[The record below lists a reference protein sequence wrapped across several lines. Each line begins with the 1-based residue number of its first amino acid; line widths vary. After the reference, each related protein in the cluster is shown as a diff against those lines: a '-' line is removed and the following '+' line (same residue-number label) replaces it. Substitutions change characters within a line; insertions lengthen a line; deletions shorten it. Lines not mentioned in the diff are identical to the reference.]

1 MLNKKRIV
9 MKTIKLLSTVLAVA
23 IVAVAT
29 AVEKPKMSVTPLSAD
44 KAVVT
49 IQNNNASLFE
59 LSIHAQDGELVYY
72 KQTTKPLSSYQK
84 IYDFKNLK
92 NGNYSMNL
100 RVNDTRLIQDIQVA
114 SNGIYVGDSKLRID
128 PYFAFANDV
137 LKLSYLNF
145 DEERLSL
152 NIYDENGLVYKSDL
166 GKAFNVASGYDLS
179 ALKGGKYEV
188 ILSSLN
194 NEFTFSL
201 EK

>member
-1 MLNKKRIV
+1 

-49 IQNNNASLFE
+49 IMNENASLFE
-59 LSIHAQDGELVYY
+59 LSIQSEDGELVYY
-72 KQTTKPLSSYQK
+72 KQTTKPLTSYQK
-84 IYDFKNLK
+84 IYDFKNLE
-92 NGNYSMNL
+92 NGNYTMDL
-100 RVNDTRLIQDIQVA
+100 RVNDTRLIRDIQVA
-114 SNGIYVGDSKLRID
+114 SNGIFVGESKLRID
-128 PYFAFANDV
+128 PYFAFADDV

-145 DEERLSL
+145 DEERLSI
-152 NIYDENGLVYKSDL
+152 NIYDEKGLVYQSDL
-166 GKAFNVASGYDLS
+166 GKDFNVASGYDLS
-179 ALKGGKYEV
+179 ALRNGKYEV
-188 ILSSLN
+188 ILSSYN

>member
-1 MLNKKRIV
+1 MV

-29 AVEKPKMSVTPLSAD
+29 AVEKPKMNVTPLSAD
-44 KAVVT
+44 RAVVT
-49 IQNNNASLFE
+49 IMNENASLFE
-59 LSIHAQDGELVYY
+59 LSIHAENGELVYY

-84 IYDFKNLK
+84 IYDFKNLE
-92 NGNYSMNL
+92 NGNYTMDL
-100 RVNDTRLIQDIQVA
+100 RVNDTRLIKDIEVA
-114 SNGIYVGDSKLRID
+114 STGIYVGESKLRID
-128 PYFAFANDV
+128 PYFAFADDV

-145 DEERLSL
+145 DEEKLSL
-152 NIYDENGLVYKSDL
+152 NIYDEKGLVYKSYL
-166 GKAFNVASGYDLS
+166 GKDFNVASGYDLS
-179 ALKGGKYEV
+179 ALREGKYEV

>member
-1 MLNKKRIV
+1 

-49 IQNNNASLFE
+49 IMNENASLFE
-59 LSIHAQDGELVYY
+59 LSIQSEDGELVYY
-72 KQTTKPLSSYQK
+72 KQTTKPLTSYQK
-84 IYDFKNLK
+84 IYDFKNLE
-92 NGNYSMNL
+92 NGNYTMDL
-100 RVNDTRLIQDIQVA
+100 RVNDTRLIRDIQVA
-114 SNGIYVGDSKLRID
+114 SNGIFVGESKLRID
-128 PYFAFANDV
+128 PYFAFADGI

-145 DEERLSL
+145 DEERLSI

-166 GKAFNVASGYDLS
+166 GKEFNVASGYDLS
-179 ALKGGKYEV
+179 ALRNGKYEV
-188 ILSSLN
+188 VLSSYN